1 MDIHDKLS
9 QSDDKSC
16 NSDQGSPSLHQ
27 ISYFAPIHPYARACT
42 QVRCPA
48 CAGLNGGF
56 MKPVSEQVL
65 SRRKAL
71 AGAGAVGAVAAVAAV
86 ASTGLTQAP
95 EQVASAQPEPAN
107 PDQAGYRL
115 TEHIKRYYSTARV

>member
-1 MDIHDKLS
+1 
-9 QSDDKSC
+9 
-16 NSDQGSPSLHQ
+16 
-27 ISYFAPIHPYARACT
+27 
-42 QVRCPA
+42 
-48 CAGLNGGF
+48 
-56 MKPVSEQVL
+56 MKPASEQTL

-86 ASTGLTQAP
+86 ASSAVVSAP
-95 EQVASAQPEPAN
+95 EQTAQAQPEPAN